1 MLQGHYVHAADG
13 ITHAGITYKLH
24 SAQLTAHVGANSIGV
39 RGFEEE
45 NSRTQAKLESLHT
58 GLPYVAGRVCRL
70 PKQSGRFATS
80 VARCTTRIKDVGPS
94 ETGVLLQPQGRFF
107 WRVAAFN
114 GYSRQHVEA

>member
-45 NSRTQAKLESLHT
+45 NVPYASKAREST
-58 GLPYVAGRVCRL
+58 YG
-70 PKQSGRFATS
+70 TS
-80 VARCTTRIKDVGPS
+80 VCSGP
-94 ETGVLLQPQGRFF
+94 RM
-107 WRVAAFN
+107 
-114 GYSRQHVEA
+114 